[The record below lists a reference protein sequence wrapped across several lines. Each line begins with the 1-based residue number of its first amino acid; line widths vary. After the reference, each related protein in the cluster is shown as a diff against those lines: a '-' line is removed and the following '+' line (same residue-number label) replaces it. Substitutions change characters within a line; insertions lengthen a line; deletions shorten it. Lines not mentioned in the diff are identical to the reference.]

1 MSDDME
7 DAKLNYCEFC
17 SVIVISDDI
26 ADDAADLVVRS
37 GVRTKDGWVCR
48 QCVEEM
54 IEEQEE
60 SYR

>member
-1 MSDDME
+1 MTDNTQNDR
-7 DAKLNYCEFC
+7 LNYCEFC
-17 SVIVISDDI
+17 SAIVVANDI
-26 ADDAADLVVRS
+26 ADDAANMVVRS

-60 SYR
+60 SFR